1 MKSKLT
7 NAVVLALA
15 IFGGIFILLVVVVAI
30 TDSQDTGYTPNQ
42 TAPTYSA
49 PIKDDTQVKLAPS
62 ISDSMASNW
71 ERVFVDSCST
81 EANRSACQCMY
92 DYLDSHLTNDQFEN
106 LDINND
112 PIASAAV
119 LECYDK

>member
-15 IFGGIFILLVVVVAI
+15 IFGGLFIILVIVVAV
-30 TDSQDTGYTPNQ
+30 TDSQDTGYTP
-42 TAPTYSA
+42 APTYSA
-49 PIKDDTQVKLAPS
+49 PIKDDTPVKLAPS
-62 ISDSMASNW
+62 ISDTMATNW

-81 EANRSACQCMY
+81 EANRSACQCLF

-106 LDINND
+106 LDIDND
-112 PIASAAV
+112 SIAGTAV